1 MKGTMKTKAL
11 LCTFLFVAAAA
22 FGADKPLKTF
32 KGEISDS
39 QCAMNVHSLDH
50 THDAMIKNKSMGT
63 DAASCARN
71 CVKQNGGDFVLL
83 IKDKVYRLDD
93 QAKAETFAG
102 EKVVVKG
109 KLDPAGKT
117 IQVSSIAKQ

>member
-1 MKGTMKTKAL
+1 MKGPMKQATL
-11 LCTFLFVAAAA
+11 LLILFAATLAAAA
-22 FGADKPLKTF
+22 DKPQKSF

-39 QCAMNVHSLDH
+39 QCAMNVHSMDH

-83 IKDKVYRLDD
+83 QGDKVYRLDD
-93 QAKAETFAG
+93 QAKAEPFAG
-102 EKVVVKG
+102 QKVVVKG
-109 KLDPAGKT
+109 KLDATGKIIAVT
-117 IQVSSIAKQ
+117 SIAKQ

>member
-1 MKGTMKTKAL
+1 MKGPMKNATLVLVL
-11 LCTFLFVAAAA
+11 LAATFATA
-22 FGADKPLKTF
+22 ADKPDKTF

-83 IKDKVYRLDD
+83 IKDTVYRLDD
-93 QAKAETFAG
+93 QAKAEPFAG
-102 EKVVVKG
+102 QKVVVKG
-109 KLDPAGKT
+109 KLDPTGKT
-117 IQVSSIAKQ
+117 IQVSSITKQ

>member
-1 MKGTMKTKAL
+1 MRIKTLFCILLLAATAAL
-11 LCTFLFVAAAA
+11 A
-22 FGADKPLKTF
+22 ADKPLKTF

-83 IKDKVYRLDD
+83 IKDTVYRLDD
-93 QAKAETFAG
+93 QAKAEAFAG
-102 EKVVVKG
+102 QQVVVKG
-109 KLDPAGKT
+109 KLDPTGKI
-117 IQVSSIAKQ
+117 IQVNSITKQ

>member
-1 MKGTMKTKAL
+1 MKKSMLVLTLSLATL
-11 LCTFLFVAAAA
+11 AAA
-22 FGADKPLKTF
+22 ADKPLKSF

-83 IKDKVYRLDD
+83 QGDKVYRLDD
-93 QAKAETFAG
+93 QAKAEPFAG

-109 KLDPAGKT
+109 RLDATGKI
-117 IQVSSIAKQ
+117 IQVSAIAKQ

>member
-1 MKGTMKTKAL
+1 MKGPMKKSTLILVL
-11 LCTFLFVAAAA
+11 LAATFAAAS
-22 FGADKPLKTF
+22 DKPLKTF

-39 QCAMNVHSLDH
+39 QCALNVHSMDH

-83 IKDKVYRLDD
+83 NGEKVLRLDD
-93 QAKAETFAG
+93 QAKAEPFAG
-102 EKVVVKG
+102 QKVVVKG
-109 KLDPAGKT
+109 RLDPTGKI
-117 IQVSSIAKQ
+117 IQVDSITKQ

>member
-1 MKGTMKTKAL
+1 MKPKSILLLMLLSATLAL
-11 LCTFLFVAAAA
+11 
-22 FGADKPLKTF
+22 GADKPLKTF

-50 THDAMIKNKSMGT
+50 THEAMIKNKSMGT

-93 QAKAETFAG
+93 QSKAEQFAG
-102 EKVVVKG
+102 QQVVIKG
-109 KLDPAGKT
+109 RLDPTGKT
-117 IQVSSIAKQ
+117 IQVTSIQAQ